1 MADTFTLI
9 GVDFVKYF
17 PRVYYMPISKIIKA
31 QHLVPGKKYLIDVQ
45 WNLTNNLR
53 MQTSDA
59 IIGVFVRN
67 TYVRGRTGSFDS
79 GLQILLS
86 RSRYESTF
94 LVDGEEHTVSSVNKF
109 YEVITPS
116 ACDFAMIRNIYAL
129 PLPLDLKKIVGRYLG
144 RTRRLHYKPRSKK

>member
-1 MADTFTLI
+1 
-9 GVDFVKYF
+9 
-17 PRVYYMPISKIIKA
+17 MPISKIIKA

-94 LVDGEEHTVSSVNKF
+94 IVDGEETTVSAVNKF

-116 ACDFAMIRNIYAL
+116 AREFAMVRNIYAL
-129 PLPLDLKKIVGRYLG
+129 PLPLDLKKVISKYVGRS
-144 RTRRLHYKPRSKK
+144 RRLYYKPRSKK